1 MMPIC
6 RRRHPSVKRPKRFY
20 LPWFH
25 IDLGVEH
32 EHPIAIDVLF
42 RHSARREAFIEPFP
56 DMTTIKITDSPD
68 CSHRL
73 GPRTPRGNPL
83 SRLRLSPELIRAAKR

>member
-1 MMPIC
+1 M
-6 RRRHPSVKRPKRFY
+6 H
-20 LPWFH
+20 
-25 IDLGVEH
+25 LGLEH

-56 DMTTIKITDSPD
+56 DMTTIKITDSSD

-73 GPRTPRGNPL
+73 CLGLHQETSYPVFNYFRN
-83 SRLRLSPELIRAAKR
+83 